1 VTEDLRIVLWKE
13 WHSLIHGQSR
23 RQLLLM
29 TATLAFW
36 AIWLPVQTGSDWMT
50 DGILS
55 ILISVLLPALV
66 VAITVPATI
75 AGERERRTLPTLLAT
90 RLPDDA
96 ILFGKLIVPVAL
108 GVAAMVAVLVV
119 GLIAANIASWDGSVR
134 LYDPVVLVPDLIV
147 GTQVAIAAAAGGV
160 TISLRARRV
169 QDAQQTL
176 SMMMMLPA
184 MGVGLALFLV
194 MQLAGGVQV
203 AAERLDGT
211 SGWAVALVVIAALGL
226 LDIGL
231 LFGARRRFRR
241 GRLIADP

>member
-1 VTEDLRIVLWKE
+1 MTKDLRIVLWKE
-13 WHSLIHGQSR
+13 WRSLIHGQSR

-55 ILISVLLPALV
+55 ILISILLPALV
-66 VAITVPATI
+66 VAITVPAAI

-96 ILFGKLIVPVAL
+96 ILFGKLIVPVVL
-108 GVAAMVAVLVV
+108 GVAAMASVLIV

-134 LYDPVVLVPDLIV
+134 FYDPVVIVPDIIV
-147 GTQVAIAAAAGGV
+147 GTQVAVAAAAGGV
-160 TISLRARRV
+160 AISLRARRV

-184 MGVGLALFLV
+184 MAVGLLLFVV

-203 AAERLDGT
+203 AAEQLDGT
-211 SGWAVALVVIAALGL
+211 SGWLVAFVVILILGLVDLGL
-226 LDIGL
+226 LAS
-231 LFGARRRFRR
+231 ARRRFRR